1 MAEIW
6 FKSQL
11 VNCGL
16 DLQKRFNLGYWV
28 PPYPLR
34 RMIKDI
40 ENMNIYA
47 VKSDGELVGIF
58 TIETTIPLG
67 YLKYGDIKWQNPYLA
82 AFYIHRLAV
91 KPLFQEKGI
100 GSWCLQEIEK
110 LAINQNYFAVRLDA
124 VKRNSKLVSFYQK
137 NGYQQVGEIIF
148 QTTDKYEDAFVFEKL
163 FT

>member
-1 MAEIW
+1 MTLSIIQVAASEVPDLHQI
-6 FKSQL
+6 L

-47 VKSDGELVGIF
+47 VKSDGELVGTF

-67 YLKYGDIKWQNPYLA
+67 YLKYGDIK
-82 AFYIHRLAV
+82 
-91 KPLFQEKGI
+91 
-100 GSWCLQEIEK
+100 SC
-110 LAINQNYFAVRLDA
+110 
-124 VKRNSKLVSFYQK
+124 
-137 NGYQQVGEIIF
+137 
-148 QTTDKYEDAFVFEKL
+148 
-163 FT
+163 